1 MITSFDN
8 ERVKFVRALQ
18 SRRRARRKS
27 SRFVA
32 EGANLAR
39 EIIASQTSVETVF
52 YTESF
57 AANNIDLLDGLSS
70 LTDAML
76 PVSDPVMASMSG
88 TKTPQGIVAVLPFLN
103 LDPPSNIPFVL
114 IIDRV
119 ADPGNMGAVMR
130 AAAGAGVPLM
140 MVTAG
145 TVDLTNPKVIR
156 SAVGA
161 HFRLP
166 VQYLS
171 WEGIA
176 GRLSEHVIFLAD
188 PSGGAPYYQVDWT
201 QPCALIISDEAH
213 GPGNEARRLA
223 HAQVTIPMPGG
234 IESLN
239 LATAASILI
248 FEWAR
253 QISLLDN

>member
-1 MITSFDN
+1 M
-8 ERVKFVRALQ
+8 
-18 SRRRARRKS
+18 
-27 SRFVA
+27 A

-39 EIIASQTSVETVF
+39 EIVASQTPIESVF

-57 AANNIDLLDGLSS
+57 ATNNIDLLDSLSGL
-70 LTDAML
+70 TNAML
-76 PVSDPVMASMSG
+76 PVSDPVMTSMSG
-88 TKTPQGIVAVLPFLN
+88 TRTPQGVMAVLPFLK
-103 LDPPSNIPFVL
+103 LDPPSNMPFALV
-114 IIDRV
+114 IDRV
-119 ADPGNMGAVMR
+119 SDPGNMGAVMR

-145 TVDLTNPKVIR
+145 TVDLTNPKVVR

-166 VQYLS
+166 IQYLS

-176 GRLSEHVIFLAD
+176 SRLSNHVIFLAD
-188 PSGGAPYYQVDWT
+188 PSGGAPYHQVDWT
-201 QPCALIISDEAH
+201 QPCALIVSDEAH
-213 GPGNEARRLA
+213 GPGDEARRLA

-253 QISLLDN
+253 QVSQLG